1 MDPYDEY
8 SNEIDFNTGAEKP
21 SEDDSYS
28 NEYDSNDSYSNEYDN
43 NSTENSNDYGSSN
56 YDQSS
61 SNTSTEYSSNTFGG
75 YSDQNISKLSNED
88 EELEKILSNKPE
100 KELLKDLNK
109 ITSECNSHFEYQ
121 KEMLGLGH
129 AILQGE
135 KRIAR
140 GTFAVI
146 LPDDLCHNQGLSII
160 SQLKT
165 LHDKFPDKCIVAVE
179 EVDFSN
185 VERYGIIGGSFID
198 KEKKIYQ
205 VDKMIEKPKT
215 EYAPSNM
222 AIIGRYILT
231 SEVFKKLKAIKKD
244 KRGEIQITNALNA
257 LAKEGKVLA
266 YKFDGLRIDCGSV
279 DGFVEANNFFYSLLK
294 K

>member
-1 MDPYDEY
+1 MIEY
-8 SNEIDFNTGAEKP
+8 CLFPVAGYGTRFLPVTKSVPKELLPILNKPLIHYAMEEAFGAGIRSFLFINNKDKKSIENYINGNTA
-21 SEDDSYS
+21 
-28 NEYDSNDSYSNEYDN
+28 
-43 NSTENSNDYGSSN
+43 
-56 YDQSS
+56 
-61 SNTSTEYSSNTFGG
+61 
-75 YSDQNISKLSNED
+75 
-88 EELEKILSNKPE
+88 LEKILSNKPE

>member
-1 MDPYDEY
+1 MIEY
-8 SNEIDFNTGAEKP
+8 CLFPVAGYGTRFLPVTKSVPKELLPILNKPLIHYAMEEAFGAGIRSFLFINNKDKKSIENYINENTV
-21 SEDDSYS
+21 
-28 NEYDSNDSYSNEYDN
+28 
-43 NSTENSNDYGSSN
+43 
-56 YDQSS
+56 
-61 SNTSTEYSSNTFGG
+61 
-75 YSDQNISKLSNED
+75 
-88 EELEKILSNKPE
+88 LEKILSNKPE